1 MVRALVSQLKW
12 SRVPVPVV
20 PRSGNNSGQV
30 PLSPSSY
37 RLKGGDARR
46 LGRQPWRRTLAMRH
60 RLQWFNGM
68 EMSTYTPG
76 ARLQNILRQSYDY
89 FTLMPKL

>member
-12 SRVPVPVV
+12 SRVLVPVV

-37 RLKGGDARR
+37 RLNRAVMPGGWEGNHGVAHWPCVTDFSG
-46 LGRQPWRRTLAMRH
+46 LMEWR
-60 RLQWFNGM
+60 
-68 EMSTYTPG
+68 
-76 ARLQNILRQSYDY
+76 
-89 FTLMPKL
+89 